1 MVALITITVPR
12 ALPSRFRGTHEAQN
26 SFSLSVLTEQPLDA
40 RHFAKCQDTM
50 QREVTTPGRG
60 DRLNT
65 AGESDG

>member
-1 MVALITITVPR
+1 MITITVPST
-12 ALPSRFRGTHEAQN
+12 LPSGSRGTQEAQD
-26 SFSLSVLTEQPLDA
+26 SFSLSVFTEQPLDA
-40 RHFAKCQDTM
+40 RHFAKCQDTV